1 MKVSEVKDCFL
12 SIQIM
17 VDACIYHDMPITHQN
32 IVLSFIVDVNN
43 FTCNMFPNLLDIL
56 VVKIFVSSSLFFLG
70 EKIYGKIEMN
80 DVQRMGDHLQV
91 SLEKVYLCSGKDGY
105 IPTFDPENGQYGCL
119 SQSENLEYHVKVI
132 VSTHV

>member
-1 MKVSEVKDCFL
+1 
-12 SIQIM
+12 M

-43 FTCNMFPNLLDIL
+43 FTCNMFPNLLDVL

>member
-1 MKVSEVKDCFL
+1 MYVSKFIRYTGSEDFCV
-12 SIQIM
+12 I
-17 VDACIYHDMPITHQN
+17 
-32 IVLSFIVDVNN
+32 FIV
-43 FTCNMFPNLLDIL
+43 
-56 VVKIFVSSSLFFLG
+56 FLG